1 MGEITE
7 RETERER
14 ERVKGTERKRPIT
27 ERKRDMSAESGVLYN
42 ICTTTVSRL
51 TETFHSLNDRV

>member
-27 ERKRDMSAESGVLYN
+27 ERKRDSSESGVLYN